1 MEKTKMQAQDINAK
15 IIHTQ
20 GTSAKKKK
28 IVNSGA
34 RIMIAAP
41 QSGSGKTLIT
51 CALLQALKDQ
61 GYRLESFKC
70 GPDYID
76 PMFHKTVLGI
86 SSRNLD
92 PFFTK
97 DCVTRMLLA
106 KRQDSRDLAVI
117 EGVMGLYD
125 GLGGIREE
133 ASSYA
138 LAKATNTPILLTVN
152 ARGMG
157 RSLLALLS
165 GFLQY
170 DTAHLIKGVILNQTP
185 ASFASVLAKE
195 IEETLSI
202 PVVASFP
209 VREDVRI
216 ESRHLGLVMP
226 SELEDIQ
233 SRLKTAAQIFCE
245 NANLKQILE
254 IAQSAPKLEED
265 VPSSILQSITA
276 DIANTTDTTNTA
288 SPARNFHEPAFQ
300 PSVRIGVAEDE
311 AFCFYYEDNLELL
324 KSLGA
329 KLVFFSPLHDRTLP
343 PDLDGILIGGG
354 YPELHLKELSQNTS
368 MRNAIQSA
376 IEEKMPSLAECG
388 GFMYLHDTICDKEGI
403 PYPMVGVIHAACSK
417 KDKLVRFG
425 YLTLTS
431 KTESFLQTGE
441 TIRGHEFHYYDSE
454 DNGACALAQ
463 KPVGKRSWACVH
475 ADHTH
480 WWGFAHLAYYAN
492 PSFAQNFIKA
502 CWEYKQTKIKKQ

>member
-1 MEKTKMQAQDINAK
+1 MENTKI
-15 IIHTQ
+15 
-20 GTSAKKKK
+20 AKK
-28 IVNSGA
+28 GA

-51 CALLQALKDQ
+51 CALLQALKEKN
-61 GYRLESFKC
+61 YYLESFKC

-92 PFFTK
+92 PFFTE
-97 DCVTRMLLA
+97 DSISRMLLA
-106 KRQDSRDLAVI
+106 KGQDSRDLAVI

-185 ASFASVLAKE
+185 SSFASVLAKE
-195 IEETLSI
+195 IEETFHI

-209 VREDVRI
+209 VRDDVRI

-226 SELEDIQ
+226 YELEDIQ
-233 SRLKTAAQIFCE
+233 SRLKIASQVLCE
-245 NANLKQILE
+245 NANIEQILE
-254 IAQSAPKLEED
+254 IAKSAPKLEYD
-265 VPSSILQSITA
+265 VKR
-276 DIANTTDTTNTA
+276 DIKQKLTEKTI
-288 SPARNFHEPAFQ
+288 
-300 PSVRIGVAEDE
+300 RIGVARDE
-311 AFCFYYEDNLELL
+311 AFCFYYEDNLDLL

-329 KLVFFSPLHDRTLP
+329 KLIFFSPLHDDTLP
-343 PDLDGILIGGG
+343 KDLDGILFGGG
-354 YPELHLKELSQNTS
+354 YPELYLKELEENES
-368 MRNAIQSA
+368 MRNSVKSA
-376 IEEKMPSLAECG
+376 IENKMPSLAECG
-388 GFMYLHDTICDKEGI
+388 GFMYLHDTIFDSEKK
-403 PYPMVGVIHAACSK
+403 PYKMAGVIHACCMK
-417 KDKLVRFG
+417 KERLVRFG
-425 YLTLTS
+425 YLTLNS
-431 KTESFLQTGE
+431 KTDSFLQKGE

-454 DNGACALAQ
+454 DNGECAIAK
-463 KPVGKRSWACVH
+463 KPVGTRSWECVH
-475 ADHTH
+475 AGSDH
-480 WWGFAHLAYYAN
+480 WWGFAHLSYYSN
-492 PSFAQNFIKA
+492 PKFAEKFAEA
-502 CWEYKQTKIKKQ
+502 CRSYKTNKIAKKK